1 MTLMEGLVVA
11 SGLAIG
17 YWLVSVFTRSADDYD
32 DTPAG
37 NADAPEAAAPGAPW
51 HEVLGVSEWASDEDV
66 TAAYREKIGQYHPDK
81 VATMGPEIR
90 ELAERKAREINQAY
104 QDARRRN

>member
-51 HEVLGVSEWASDEDV
+51 DPVELGV
-66 TAAYREKIGQYHPDK
+66 
-81 VATMGPEIR
+81 
-90 ELAERKAREINQAY
+90 
-104 QDARRRN
+104 